1 MVFPDTQ
8 TPDNFNLAVCIHAS
22 KDAALVLLM
31 ISPSIFL
38 LELMGLIVQQNDWSV
53 GNGQGDDN
61 PHHSGKDI
69 RLSQN
74 QHSLGFLSSQVST
87 AQRHCYH
94 TVSTAMVIIARLSI
108 SSSSSSGF
116 SFSLSIAVT
125 IMVVISSVSDSTIIL
140 LILIV
145 RY

>member
-1 MVFPDTQ
+1 
-8 TPDNFNLAVCIHAS
+8 
-22 KDAALVLLM
+22 
-31 ISPSIFL
+31 
-38 LELMGLIVQQNDWSV
+38 MGLIVQQNDWSV

-87 AQRHCYH
+87 VQRHC
-94 TVSTAMVIIARLSI
+94 AMVIIARLSI
-108 SSSSSSGF
+108 SSSRSSGF

-125 IMVVISSVSDSTIIL
+125 IMVVISSVSDSTISSSVHSDVCSSTVL
-140 LILIV
+140 G
-145 RY
+145 

>member
-1 MVFPDTQ
+1 
-8 TPDNFNLAVCIHAS
+8 
-22 KDAALVLLM
+22 
-31 ISPSIFL
+31 
-38 LELMGLIVQQNDWSV
+38 MGLIVQQNDWSV

-61 PHHSGKDI
+61 PHHSQ
-69 RLSQN
+69 S

-116 SFSLSIAVT
+116 SFSLSIAVI
-125 IMVVISSVSDSTIIL
+125 IMVVISSVLVALVTVCRGRSCQVL
-140 LILIV
+140 GN
-145 RY
+145 